1 MTAAMEALFNY
12 AQDCLERPMLLL
24 EPEYENILHS
34 INSQEQ
40 RLRAMLS
47 DEAKQLLDDLTDE
60 QNLMLSMEAEVMF
73 RAGFQIAMELSRP

>member
-34 INSQEQ
+34 INSQDS
-40 RLRAMLS
+40 AC
-47 DEAKQLLDDLTDE
+47 A
-60 QNLMLSMEAEVMF
+60 
-73 RAGFQIAMELSRP
+73 PC